1 MPIGSGKVYA
11 SVKAFAEDV
20 NGSEYLADGLE
31 SGMVV
36 NGIPHEEAQCSSFEN
51 QIFDIVVPS
60 YVFEHVN
67 DYQSCLAEGARIL
80 KPQGKMYLAI
90 LLYSVRIENFRRA
103 EFVEGNAY
111 HYADRQYYKN
121 FVEEYAFL
129 VF

>member
-1 MPIGSGKVYA
+1 MDIKKMEKVGALQNEIKIRSLNEWNQLQTDFLSMPIGSSKVYA
-11 SVKAFAEDV
+11 AVKAFAEDV

-67 DYQSCLAEGARIL
+67 DYQSCLAEVAHIL

-90 LLYSVRIENFRRA
+90 LL
-103 EFVEGNAY
+103 
-111 HYADRQYYKN
+111 
-121 FVEEYAFL
+121 
-129 VF
+129 